1 MPRGYDRCVRQLPI
15 TLQCDCG
22 QVGYARYG
30 ERWTCPGCGRTWDT
44 SQIPDDEYAQLV
56 SSVRRYRLLAVGPP
70 ILFAA
75 ILIPLAI
82 LVGIQFGLLFFV
94 LVLAYGIFVIPKVRE
109 RATRSVHESTR
120 SWNLSA
126 E

>member
-1 MPRGYDRCVRQLPI
+1 MPTGYDRCVPQLPI
-15 TLQCDCG
+15 TLTCDCG
-22 QVGYARYG
+22 QIGYARYG
-30 ERWTCPGCGRTWDT
+30 ERWTCPDCSRTWDT
-44 SQIPDDEYAQLV
+44 SQIPNEEYAQLV
-56 SSVRRYRLLAVGPP
+56 SSVRRYRLLALGPP
-70 ILFAA
+70 VLFAA

-94 LVLAYGIFVIPKVRE
+94 LVLAYGIFVIPRVRE
-109 RATRSVHESTR
+109 RATRSVRESTR